1 MDADVMAA
9 EALGMFATY
18 VFVAVVCGAIA
29 AFVAT
34 GKNRSGSGFFF
45 LGLLGPIAIIA
56 AVVASKGEPPAPK
69 GMKVVHC
76 PRCNARQNVDR
87 FQGQYECWQCKLVV
101 NTVRA

>member
-9 EALGMFATY
+9 EALGMLATY
-18 VFVAVVCGAIA
+18 IFVALICGIIA
-29 AFVAT
+29 AYVAVN
-34 GKNRSGSGFFF
+34 KNRSGAGFFF

-56 AVVASKGEPPAPK
+56 AAVASKGERPAPK
-69 GMKVVHC
+69 GMKVRIC

-101 NTVRA
+101 STVSA